1 MKFNEY
7 VQINE
12 GLTVKEIEA
21 KRVETAK
28 RKASE
33 KQFKVVFK
41 DTKEV
46 NIVCESDLLH
56 LISHKANIIFAEC

>member
-1 MKFNEY
+1 MKFNEI

-33 KQFKVVFK
+33 KQFK

-56 LISHKANIIFAEC
+56 LISHKVNIIFAEC